1 MTQLTAGTL
10 SKFLLI
16 ATNEALTIDRQFR
29 HVSIITNAKFHVIAI
44 GTNRLKTHP
53 FMVTNG
59 YPNFQL
65 HSEVDAFSKLSY
77 NDKRKELLL
86 VNFRLNNDNA
96 LRLSKPCK
104 YCLPWCVT
112 VFKEIYFST
121 ENGFKKLDKQ

>member
-29 HVSIITNAKFHVIAI
+29 HVSIITNNKCHILSI

-53 FMVTNG
+53 SMMQLG
-59 YPNFQL
+59 YPMVQL
-65 HSEVDAFSKLSY
+65 HSEVDALNKLSY
-77 NDKRKELLL
+77 NDKSKRLILF
-86 VNFRLNNDNA
+86 NFRLNQDNV

-104 YCLPWCVT
+104 YCLPWCVSL
-112 VFKEIYFST
+112 FEEIYFSI